1 MNRALGAIFAL
12 AGAVMLIIAVV
23 NSQKKK
29 DVVDIGPIHVTA
41 DQKDQTSWLPYAGG
55 VLFLG
60 GVALLVTS
68 KRSN

>member
-1 MNRALGAIFAL
+1 MNRALGIVFTL
-12 AGAVMLIIAVV
+12 AGAIMLVIAVV

-41 DQKDQTSWLPYAGG
+41 DQKDQNNWMPYAGG

-60 GVALLVTS
+60 GIVLLVTS
-68 KRSN
+68 KRSR

>member
-1 MNRALGAIFAL
+1 MNRMLGIIFTL

-41 DQKDQTSWLPYAGG
+41 DQREQNNWMPYAGG
-55 VLFLG
+55 LLFIG
-60 GVALLVTS
+60 GIALLVTS
-68 KRSN
+68 KKNG

>member
-1 MNRALGAIFAL
+1 MNKALGIVFTL
-12 AGAVMLIIAVV
+12 AGAIMLVIAVV

-41 DQKDQTSWLPYAGG
+41 DQKDQNNWMPYAGG

-60 GVALLVTS
+60 GIVLLVTS
-68 KRSN
+68 KRSR